1 MDFKDMIY
9 QLGQKVPKLKES
21 MYTEEA
27 TKNALIMPFLA
38 ALGYNVFDPT
48 EVLPE
53 FTCAILALR
62 KGKK

>member
-38 ALGYNVFDPT
+38 ALG
-48 EVLPE
+48 
-53 FTCAILALR
+53 
-62 KGKK
+62 